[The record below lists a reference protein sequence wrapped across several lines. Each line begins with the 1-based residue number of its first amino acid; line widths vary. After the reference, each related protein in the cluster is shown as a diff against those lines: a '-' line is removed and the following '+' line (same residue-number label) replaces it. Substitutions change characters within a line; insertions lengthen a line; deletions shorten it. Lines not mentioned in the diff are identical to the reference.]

1 MLCILIK
8 SGEELAALNKK
19 ETSTSKKKELHDNPE
34 IIPTAPLPGKF
45 LASFLRFERFGWDI
59 FGIIL
64 LTSSLVL
71 LAGLLGL
78 TRGFILTPLVRE
90 LSMGL
95 GWGVYLAIALLF
107 LFSYIILKRSYQK
120 SQISLGQILALEGW
134 LFIVVAL
141 LAELGG
147 HSLQRA
153 ESGLDGGVIGWGLAE
168 FISQF
173 LPSPFHIG
181 LLLVFFVFFPIY
193 GFGIHRPLVSMIEE
207 WLRNTEKK
215 PDDSQGL
222 EKKPVLIVT
231 TESAVTITRAK
242 KRQTSHGLKGTADTK
257 KSNRQLQNL
266 PSYDLLINEQVTLM
280 DEGSI
285 HATAQLIE
293 QTLAEFGIPSR
304 VVGYRVGPTVTQF
317 AVEPGF
323 IEKVDSDGQVA
334 KHKVRVSQIS
344 GLGRDLA
351 LALSAHRLRIE
362 APVPG
367 KSFVGIEVPN
377 DKNAV
382 VRLRPLLEYAD
393 LQTDKSPLTI
403 ALGKDVSGKPL
414 LADLGRMP
422 HLLIAGTTGSGKSV
436 CIASITINLV
446 MNNPPEDLRLVML
459 DPKKVEL
466 WRFNDLP
473 HLIGKVETES
483 SRMLAVLRWALVEMD
498 RRYRLLEQVHA
509 KDLESYNQKMTRR
522 NQETLPRIA
531 IIIDELADLM
541 MSVPDQTE
549 HALVR
554 LAQMA
559 RATGM
564 HLVVATQRP
573 STDVVTGLIKANFPA
588 RISFS
593 VASSIDSRVILDTN
607 GAETLLGRGDMLF
620 INAEIGAPVRA
631 QGALVT
637 DMEMDRIINYW
648 RQTIPAGESEVP
660 WEEQVGEGDDGADIM
675 IDKAVEVVKSEQRAS
690 VSLLQRRLRV
700 GYPRAARLMD
710 ELEHM
715 GIVGPSQT
723 GGKDRD
729 VLIPPDETE
738 DEAESG

>member
-1 MLCILIK
+1 
-8 SGEELAALNKK
+8 
-19 ETSTSKKKELHDNPE
+19 
-34 IIPTAPLPGKF
+34 
-45 LASFLRFERFGWDI
+45 
-59 FGIIL
+59 
-64 LTSSLVL
+64 
-71 LAGLLGL
+71 
-78 TRGFILTPLVRE
+78 
-90 LSMGL
+90 
-95 GWGVYLAIALLF
+95 
-107 LFSYIILKRSYQK
+107 
-120 SQISLGQILALEGW
+120 
-134 LFIVVAL
+134 
-141 LAELGG
+141 
-147 HSLQRA
+147 
-153 ESGLDGGVIGWGLAE
+153 
-168 FISQF
+168 
-173 LPSPFHIG
+173 
-181 LLLVFFVFFPIY
+181 
-193 GFGIHRPLVSMIEE
+193 
-207 WLRNTEKK
+207 
-215 PDDSQGL
+215 
-222 EKKPVLIVT
+222 
-231 TESAVTITRAK
+231 
-242 KRQTSHGLKGTADTK
+242 
-257 KSNRQLQNL
+257 
-266 PSYDLLINEQVTLM
+266 M

-323 IEKVDSDGQVA
+323 NEKVDSDGQIA

-393 LQTDKSPLTI
+393 LQSDKSPLTI

-446 MNNPPEDLRLVML
+446 MNNPPEDLRLAML

-466 WRFNDLP
+466 WRFNGLP
-473 HLIGKVETES
+473 HLIGKVETEPD
-483 SRMLAVLRWALVEMD
+483 RMLAVLRWALVEMD
-498 RRYRLLEQVHA
+498 HRYRILEQVHA

-522 NQETLPRIA
+522 NQETLPRIV

-620 INAEIGAPVRA
+620 INSEIGAPVRA
-631 QGALVT
+631 QGAMVT
-637 DMEMDRIINYW
+637 DMEMDRVINYW
-648 RQTIPAGESEVP
+648 RQTIPSGESKVP
-660 WEEQVGEGDDGADIM
+660 WEEQVGEDAEGVDIM
-675 IDKAVEVVKSEQRAS
+675 IDKAVEVVKTEQRAS
-690 VSLLQRRLRV
+690 ASLLQRRLRI
-700 GYPRAARLMD
+700 GYPRAARLID

-723 GGKDRD
+723 GGKDRE
-729 VLIPPDETE
+729 VIIPPDETGDVGYGE
-738 DEAESG
+738 

>member
-1 MLCILIK
+1 M
-8 SGEELAALNKK
+8 NKK
-19 ETSTSKKKELHDNPE
+19 ETNSSKKKEPQINPE
-34 IIPTAPLPGKF
+34 ITSTAPPAGKF
-45 LASFLRFERFGWDI
+45 LSSFLRFERFGWDI

-64 LTSSLVL
+64 ITSAIVL

-78 TRGFILTPLVRE
+78 TGGFIITPIVRE
-90 LSMGL
+90 LSLGL
-95 GWGVYLAIALLF
+95 GWGIYLAIALLF

-120 SQISLGQILALEGW
+120 SHISLGQILALEGW
-134 LFIVVAL
+134 LFVIVAL

-147 HSLQRA
+147 HSLERA
-153 ESGLDGGVIGWGLAE
+153 ESGQDGGVIGWGLAE

-173 LPSPFHIG
+173 LPSPLHIG
-181 LLLVFFVFFPIY
+181 LLLGFFVFLPVY
-193 GFGIHRPLVSMIEE
+193 GFGIHKPLVAIIED
-207 WLRNTEKK
+207 WLRKT
-215 PDDSQGL
+215 DDHNDGSQGL
-222 EKKPVLIVT
+222 EKKPVLVVT
-231 TESAVTITRAK
+231 TDSAVTITTAK
-242 KRQTSHGLKGTADTK
+242 KRQKSNTLKGTADTK

-266 PSYDLLINEQVTLM
+266 PPYDLLINEQVIVM

-285 HATAQLIE
+285 HSTAQLIE

-323 IEKVDSDGQVA
+323 IEKVDSDGQLV

-393 LQTDKSPLTI
+393 LQSDKSPLTI

-414 LADLGRMP
+414 LADLSRMP

-473 HLIGKVETES
+473 HLIGKVENEAG
-483 SRMLAVLRWALVEMD
+483 RMLAVLRWALVEMD

-648 RQTIPAGESEVP
+648 RQTIPAGEPEVP
-660 WEEQVGEGDDGADIM
+660 WEEQVGEDVEGTDKL
-675 IDKAVEVVKSEQRAS
+675 IDKAIEVVKTEQRAS
-690 VSLLQRRLRV
+690 ASLLQRRLRI
-700 GYPRAARLMD
+700 GYPRAARLID
-710 ELEHM
+710 ELAQM

-723 GGKDRD
+723 GGKDRE
-729 VLIPPDETE
+729 VLIPPDENE
-738 DEAESG
+738 DDGESE